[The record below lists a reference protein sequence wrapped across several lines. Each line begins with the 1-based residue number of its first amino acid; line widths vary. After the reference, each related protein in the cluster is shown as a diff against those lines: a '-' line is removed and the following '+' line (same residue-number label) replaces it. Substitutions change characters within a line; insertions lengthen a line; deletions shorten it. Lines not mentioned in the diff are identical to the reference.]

1 MTLVVEITQ
10 ADLMPDLISGLERS
24 GCAADRVAPAVA
36 RVRDLGKATSA
47 EARLEL
53 AFFVRAWQLG
63 HPGVGV
69 KISE

>member
-1 MTLVVEITQ
+1 MALVVEITQ
-10 ADLMPDLISGLERS
+10 PALLPDLITGLKRS
-24 GCAADRVAPAVA
+24 GCVADRVAPAA
-36 RVRDLGKATSA
+36 CRVRDLGTASRE